1 MGNKTSAVAAI
12 AAANGLPPPSAAV
25 ITLNNSVL
33 EAGVYNRVFHIA
45 GGLMTLRLP
54 PAPTDGMLVGF
65 TIVGFADVQTAV
77 FFYGNGKLIAA
88 GNGVGSPV
96 EIGQSRSNPVL
107 FRFEEDQDLWT
118 VLTGDVLAVDA

>member
-1 MGNKTSAVAAI
+1 MGIKTSAVAAI

-45 GGLMTLRLP
+45 GDGMSLQLP

-77 FFYGNGKLIAA
+77 FFYGNGKNIAA
-88 GNGVGSPV
+88 GNAVGSP
-96 EIGQSRSNPVL
+96 GSQGLSSPVL
-107 FRFEEDQDLWT
+107 FRFDADQDLWT
-118 VLTGDVLAVDA
+118 VLVGDVQITV

>member
-1 MGNKTSAVAAI
+1 MGIKTSAVAAI

-54 PAPTDGMLVGF
+54 PAPTDGMVVGVVVVGF
-65 TIVGFADVQTAV
+65 VDTVTA
-77 FFYGNGKLIAA
+77 FEFHGNGKNIAA
-88 GNGVGSPV
+88 GNAVGSP
-96 EIGQSRSNPVL
+96 GSQGLSSPVL
-107 FRFEEDQDLWT
+107 FRFDADQDVWT
-118 VLTGDVLAVDA
+118 VLVGDVQIIV